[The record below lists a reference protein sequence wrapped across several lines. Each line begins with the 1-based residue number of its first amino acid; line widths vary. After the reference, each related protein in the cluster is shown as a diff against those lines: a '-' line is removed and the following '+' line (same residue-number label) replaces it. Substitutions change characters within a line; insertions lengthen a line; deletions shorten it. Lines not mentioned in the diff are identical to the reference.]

1 MPDSERLLAALLMN
15 AALPLTRTLLAERP
29 RLARRYGGWNRA
41 VQFQVVGD
49 PDLACHLQFTD
60 GQLAFVRGRHRSP
73 TIDFRFR
80 RPATFNALL
89 TGRPALPAIRG
100 VLRDPGTLLGVLP
113 LLLGLTILLPGKR
126 PRDPA
131 GRALKVRLLLYF
143 ITVALS
149 QLNRVGDP
157 GMRRFTAEMPDRIF
171 QWSVEPGGPAAYL
184 RVCQGKTKAGKG
196 LYLGRRPFV
205 HMRFASV
212 DAAFLVLAGQVDNVE
227 AMRRGMLVV
236 DGSPEY
242 SKDISTIMKRIEAL
256 IA

>member
-1 MPDSERLLAALLMN
+1 MPDRERILATLLMN

-29 RLARRYGGWNRA
+29 GLARRYGGWNRV

-49 PDLACHLQFTD
+49 PDLACYLEFTA
-60 GQLAFVRGRHRSP
+60 GQLAFVRGRHRAP

-80 RPATFNALL
+80 RPAAFSALL
-89 TGRPALPAIRG
+89 TGKPALPAIRG
-100 VLRDPGTLLGVLP
+100 ALRHPGTLLGVLP

-131 GRALKVRLLLYF
+131 GRELKVRLLLYF

-149 QLNRVGDP
+149 QLNQAADP
-157 GMRRFTAEMPDRIF
+157 GMRRFTAKMPDRIF
-171 QWSVEPGGPAAYL
+171 QWSVEPDGPAAYL
-184 RVCQGKTKAGKG
+184 RVCQGKTRAGKG
-196 LYLGRRPFV
+196 LYPGRRPFV
-205 HMRFASV
+205 HMRFESV
-212 DAAFLVLAGQVDNVE
+212 DDAFLVLTGQVDNVE

-242 SKDISTIMKRIEAL
+242 SKDISAIMKRIEAL